1 MAEWLEAGTSAPNF
15 TLMDM
20 NGKEHS
26 LSDYKGKIVVLY
38 FYPKDMTP
46 GCTAQA
52 CSFRD
57 FNADF
62 AELNTVVIGVSAD
75 EADSHRQ
82 FSEKHGLNFLL
93 LSDPEHRVLESYGAW
108 REKNM
113 YGKISVG
120 IVRST
125 YIIGPDGVILKVYK
139 KASAAT
145 NAEDVLNLLK
155 TSAV

>member
-1 MAEWLEAGTSAPNF
+1 MAEWLEAGTKAPDF
-15 TLMDM
+15 TLADMD
-20 NGKEHS
+20 GKEHS
-26 LSDYKGKIVVLY
+26 LSEYRGQTVVLY

-46 GCTAQA
+46 GCTTQA

-57 FNADF
+57 YNKDF
-62 AELNTVVIGVSAD
+62 AQLNAVVIGVSAD
-75 EADSHRQ
+75 AGESHRK

-108 REKNM
+108 REKNL
-113 YGKISVG
+113 YGKVSLG

-125 YIIGPDGVILKVYK
+125 YIIGPDGIIQKVYK

-145 NAEDVLNLLK
+145 NAEDVLKLLK
-155 TSAV
+155 A

>member
-26 LSDYKGKIVVLY
+26 LSDYKGKTVVLY